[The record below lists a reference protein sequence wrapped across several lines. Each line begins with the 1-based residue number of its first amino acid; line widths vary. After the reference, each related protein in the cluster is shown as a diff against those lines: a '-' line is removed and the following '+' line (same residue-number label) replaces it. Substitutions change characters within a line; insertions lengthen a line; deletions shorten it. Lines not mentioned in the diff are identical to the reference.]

1 MINTYFFRSLIDS
14 TEDVT
19 SDGSSSPNG
28 DTRTLNVGIVV
39 ASVLGGALFTLIVI
53 GLIIFF
59 FWRARR
65 NKKKKKLLE
74 VSSSTPSI
82 EPVIVSNLYNFAL
95 SHRDSSVSSGPT
107 MTYHLYEELL

>member
-1 MINTYFFRSLIDS
+1 MSNAYFFRSLIES
-14 TEDVT
+14 TEEVT
-19 SDGSSSPNG
+19 SDGSSSNG

-53 GLIIFF
+53 CLVIFF

-65 NKKKKKLLE
+65 NKKKKLLE
-74 VSSSTPSI
+74 VSSSIPST

-95 SHRDSSVSSGPT
+95 SQRDSSVSSAQT